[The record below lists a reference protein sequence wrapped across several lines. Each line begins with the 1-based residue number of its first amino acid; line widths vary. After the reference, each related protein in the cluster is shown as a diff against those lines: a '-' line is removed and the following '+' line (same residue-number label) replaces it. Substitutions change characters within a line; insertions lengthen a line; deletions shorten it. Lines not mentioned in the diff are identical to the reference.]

1 MVGVNGQQKETLPSN
16 IIAHERTDSIEAL
29 RKFYA
34 IADVFVNPTYEEAF
48 GLTNLESIA
57 CGTPVITYD
66 TGGSPE
72 GANIFGWT
80 VPKGRIDM
88 IAELI
93 KNNYP
98 TKIEDVPTQGDIM
111 KTYLT
116 LYY

>member
-1 MVGVNGQQKETLPSN
+1 MIGVNGQQKKFIPSTIITYSHTSN
-16 IIAHERTDSIEAL
+16 IEELQRL
-29 RKFYA
+29 YA
-34 IADVFVNPTYEEAF
+34 IADIFVNPTYEEAF

-98 TKIEDVPTQGDIM
+98 TKIEDVPTQGDMM